1 MGKKNYPAANTYFHE
16 AKKAARAT
24 SKDLEWVLFQTS
36 YLIGDYYTAC
46 SLLNSAFALGKT
58 VGDLKA
64 LVLDPRFSDMGS
76 RLEFKKF
83 FPVINGT
90 TAARMYA
97 Q

>member
-1 MGKKNYPAANTYFHE
+1 
-16 AKKAARAT
+16 
-24 SKDLEWVLFQTS
+24 
-36 YLIGDYYTAC
+36 
-46 SLLNSAFALGKT
+46 